1 MSIVLYHGRM
11 DISHGYF
18 TNLRAGG
25 NRVRKKEKWNPWL
38 RAAWN
43 IIYKMSY
50 FSSTEFPLLHLSSFF
65 SYKATFES
73 AVLTTKTMNA
83 STCQGSTRLHV
94 CVMSHSP
101 SSTGGDEKSGKMRFW
116 CDDKRKRRR
125 EWSGRPNSLTHLR
138 ISVLPLIFFATPLSS
153 SFYARFMYRLIGSG
167 DCSSHFLSWASISAC
182 HTRASE

>member
-1 MSIVLYHGRM
+1 MYIVLYLGRM

-101 SSTGGDEKSGKMRFW
+101 SSTGGMKRVGRWDSGAMTSEKGGESGV
-116 CDDKRKRRR
+116 DAPTP
-125 EWSGRPNSLTHLR
+125 S
-138 ISVLPLIFFATPLSS
+138 LIFEFQFYPWFSLLRLSPL
-153 SFYARFMYRLIGSG
+153 RFMQDLCI
-167 DCSSHFLSWASISAC
+167 A
-182 HTRASE
+182 